1 MYRLWDSANSNN
13 NNKNRQVGATRE
25 STLPLIAGLSAEHHQ
40 GRRILSLPLWIALQ
54 ALGKEGVHSRI
65 RDNFLASERLWAA
78 IDVFRHVRV
87 LVCCNFIQKNE
98 WIFMYLFCRVK
109 NLAVRVGITRYQN

>member
-1 MYRLWDSANSNN
+1 M
-13 NNKNRQVGATRE
+13 GASRE

-78 IDVFRHVRV
+78 IDVYRHVRV
-87 LVCCNFIQKNE
+87 LVCRNSVSMHDMVYSFV
-98 WIFMYLFCRVK
+98 FRVK
-109 NLAVRVGITRYQN
+109 SQVARAEITRSPN